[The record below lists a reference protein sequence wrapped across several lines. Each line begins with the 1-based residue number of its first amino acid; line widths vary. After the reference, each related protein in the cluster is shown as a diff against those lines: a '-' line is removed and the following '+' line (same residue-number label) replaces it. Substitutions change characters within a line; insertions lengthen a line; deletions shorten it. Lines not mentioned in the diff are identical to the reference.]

1 MAEGGSGHRVWRGM
15 AGRTGVIIAGV
26 LIVVAVVFLIVTSTA
41 NTARYFLTVE
51 ELQAQR
57 EELAGRDVTISGAVL
72 GETIE
77 YDLGGPQ
84 VTFTVVQVPGDP
96 RDVERAGG
104 LAQVLADA
112 VRNPD
117 ATRLQIVYRGVKPDL
132 LQHESQ
138 AILRGRLE
146 EDGVFYASEILL
158 KCPTRYEESVP
169 GQSEGW

>member
-1 MAEGGSGHRVWRGM
+1 M
-15 AGRTGVIIAGV
+15 AGRTGVIVAGL

-41 NTARYFLTVE
+41 NTARYFLTLE

-57 EELAGRDVTISGAVL
+57 DELVGRDVTIAGAVL

-77 YDLGGPQ
+77 YDSGRPQ

-96 RDVERAGG
+96 REVERAGG

-117 ATRLQIVYRGVKPDL
+117 ATRLEIVYRGVKPDL

-138 AILRGRLE
+138 AIMRGRLE
-146 EDGVFYASEILL
+146 EDGVFHASEILL
-158 KCPTRYEESVP
+158 KCPTRYEEGVP
-169 GQSEGW
+169 GQTEDW